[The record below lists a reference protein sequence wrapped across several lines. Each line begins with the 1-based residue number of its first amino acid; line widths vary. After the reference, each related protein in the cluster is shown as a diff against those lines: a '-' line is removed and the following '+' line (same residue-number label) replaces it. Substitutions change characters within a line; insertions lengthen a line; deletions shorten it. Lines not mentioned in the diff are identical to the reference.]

1 MQLSVFLNC
10 NNIKKLGVKD
20 TKQLAAGIETST
32 ALELNEGK
40 TAVRRKGNSALPQK
54 TGSLRKRDAKA
65 AGKDQEKKEV
75 AEAKNGKADEKEEE
89 SAPVIRDAQ
98 GRIIFVSQDF
108 ENTLIVNF
116 VTKDQD
122 ADKDGDYKVNWKD
135 FENLVKDKFDRLKV
149 VYSRADKYEGQ
160 MAISSYKYD
169 KEQYEK
175 LTNLVDEEIGGKK
188 FSFKELKDDDL
199 NEFW

>member
-1 MQLSVFLNC
+1 M
-10 NNIKKLGVKD
+10 
-20 TKQLAAGIETST
+20 
-32 ALELNEGK
+32 
-40 TAVRRKGNSALPQK
+40 RRKGNSALPQK